1 MLDKVK
7 IYRLFYFHCLL
18 MILKIYYSARN
29 QIEGFVTC
37 PSQQIQDD
45 MFVMITLC
53 ILLNADDTVLMSE
66 SAYDLQKS
74 LDVFAEYC
82 NLWTLQVNIA
92 KTKVLIFS
100 KGPMTKRKFLYK
112 DIIIEKVKDFCYL
125 GKWKVNTAKTCKPR
139 KLFMVFYAKYKIL
152 F

>member
-1 MLDKVK
+1 MCNVGVRQGENLSPF
-7 IYRLFYFHCLL
+7 LFSSFINDLED
-18 MILKIYYSARN
+18 YSARN
-29 QIEGFVTC
+29 QTEGFVTC

-53 ILLNADDTVLMSE
+53 ILLYADDTVIMSE
-66 SAYDLQKS
+66 SASDLQKS

-82 NLWTLQVNIA
+82 NLWTLWVNIA
-92 KTKVLIFS
+92 KTKVLIFFS

-125 GKWKVNTAKTCKPR
+125 GIYLSRSGK
-139 KLFMVFYAKYKIL
+139 
-152 F
+152 

>member
-1 MLDKVK
+1 MYKKNLCVTLVLDKGK

-45 MFVMITLC
+45 MFVMLKLC
-53 ILLNADDTVLMSE
+53 ILLYADDTVLMSE
-66 SAYDLQKS
+66 SASDLQKS

-82 NLWTLQVNIA
+82 NLWTLRVNIA

-125 GKWKVNTAKTCKPR
+125 GIYLSRSGK
-139 KLFMVFYAKYKIL
+139 
-152 F
+152 